1 MDVKTT
7 KDASPESF
15 GRSAWNLGYHI
26 QAAFYRRVIG
36 AAPGTTPDF
45 IFGCVESE
53 APHLVAYYSVPQYL
67 LDYAD
72 GLIDTLLERY
82 AECLAA
88 DLWPGYV
95 AEIEMQE
102 LSVPGYAQ
110 RIIENDGIEDWE
122 ISHVE

>member
-1 MDVKTT
+1 
-7 KDASPESF
+7 
-15 GRSAWNLGYHI
+15 
-26 QAAFYRRVIG
+26 
-36 AAPGTTPDF
+36 
-45 IFGCVESE
+45 
-53 APHLVAYYSVPQYL
+53 VAYYSVPPYL